1 MKNIFIPF
9 FLLLSLN
16 FFAKNSY
23 KINLIS
29 QDNNS
34 VLVEYQLNNY
44 SLIDSKIINS
54 IQHKKL
60 LVEGGRPILN
70 LGEPELLK
78 FTSNIQ
84 LPETGVSNFTIVD
97 SKYSI
102 IESVSIIPS
111 KGNLY
116 RNIDPSLIPFNK
128 GPLYDIDQDYP
139 SSIFSLSEPYIQ
151 RDLRGQTLNFI
162 PFQYNPVQ
170 KTLK

>member
-1 MKNIFIPF
+1 M
-9 FLLLSLN
+9 LSLN
-16 FFAKNSY
+16 FFANNSY

-60 LVEGGRPILN
+60 VVEGGSPILN

-84 LPETGVSNFTIVD
+84 LPETGVSNFTVVD
-97 SKYSI
+97 SKYSV
-102 IESVSIIPS
+102 IESVNIIPS
-111 KGNLY
+111 K
-116 RNIDPSLIPFNK
+116 F
-128 GPLYDIDQDYP
+128 
-139 SSIFSLSEPYIQ
+139 FS
-151 RDLRGQTLNFI
+151 
-162 PFQYNPVQ
+162 
-170 KTLK
+170 